1 MDCSVKGKTIVV
13 TGAGQGIG
21 NDLCRTLDRAG
32 AKVIAVSRSIGPLE
46 ALKGDC
52 PRIETIQVDLSDWK
66 QTRTALGPLGK
77 VDGLVNNAGVAV
89 IKPFLELTEEDYD
102 RTFNI
107 NVKAAFNVAQILA
120 PKMDPGS
127 SIVNVSSLAGIKA
140 IHGHCAYSMS
150 KAAIDGLTQ
159 NLALELGPRKIRVNS
174 VNPTVI
180 LTRMGRDNWSDPAK
194 ADPLKAK
201 IPLGRFGEVNE
212 VVEPIIY
219 LLSERSSFINGHT
232 LPIEGGFLAGN

>member
-1 MDCSVKGKTIVV
+1 MDCTLLGKTIVV

-21 NDLCRTLDRAG
+21 NELCRTLDHLG
-32 AKVIAVSRSIGPLE
+32 AKVIAVSRSPGPLE
-46 ALKGDC
+46 ELKVEC
-52 PRIETIQVDLSDWK
+52 PRIETIQVDLSDWERTK
-66 QTRTALGPLGK
+66 TALNPLGK

-89 IKPFLELTEEDYD
+89 IKPFLELTEDDFD
-102 RTFNI
+102 RTFNV
-107 NVKAAFNVAQILA
+107 NVKAAFNVAQLLV
-120 PKMDPGS
+120 PKMEPGS
-127 SIVNVSSLAGIKA
+127 SIVNVSSLAGLKA

-150 KAAIDGLTQ
+150 KAAIDGLTK

-194 ADPLKAK
+194 ADPLKSK

-212 VVEPIIY
+212 VVEPIVY
-219 LLSERSSFINGHT
+219 LLSERSSFVNGHC

>member
-1 MDCSVKGKTIVV
+1 MECSLKGKTIVV

-21 NDLCRTLDRAG
+21 NELCRTLDHLG
-32 AKVIAVSRSIGPLE
+32 AKVIAVSRSPGPLTE
-46 ALKGDC
+46 LKRDRPG
-52 PRIETIQVDLSDWK
+52 IEIVQVDLSDWNA
-66 QTRTALGPLGK
+66 TRLVLGALGK
-77 VDGLVNNAGVAV
+77 VDGLVNNAAVAI
-89 IKPFLELTEEDYD
+89 IKPFLELTESDYD
-102 RTFNI
+102 STFNV
-107 NVKAAFNVAQILA
+107 NVKAAFNVAQVLV
-120 PKMDPGS
+120 PKMEAGA
-127 SIVNVSSLAGIKA
+127 SIVNVSSLAGLKA

-180 LTRMGRDNWSDPAK
+180 LTRMGRENWSDPAK

-201 IPLGRFGEVNE
+201 IPLGRFGEVAE

-219 LLSERSSFINGHT
+219 LLSDRSSFINGHS

>member
-1 MDCSVKGKTIVV
+1 MDCSVQGKTIVV

-21 NDLCRTLDRAG
+21 NELCRTLDRLG
-32 AKVIAVSRSIGPLE
+32 AKVIAVSRSPAPLE
-46 ALKGDC
+46 ELKGDC
-52 PRIETIQVDLSDWK
+52 PRIEKIQVDLSDWE
-66 QTRTALGPLGK
+66 RTKSALSPLET

-102 RTFNI
+102 RTFNV
-107 NVKAAFNVAQILA
+107 NVKAAFHVAQLLV
-120 PKMDPGS
+120 PKMQPGS
-127 SIVNVSSLAGIKA
+127 SIVNVSSLAGLKA

-150 KAAIDGLTQ
+150 KAAIDGLTK

-212 VVEPIIY
+212 VVEPIVY
-219 LLSERSSFINGHT
+219 LLSERSSFLNGHC